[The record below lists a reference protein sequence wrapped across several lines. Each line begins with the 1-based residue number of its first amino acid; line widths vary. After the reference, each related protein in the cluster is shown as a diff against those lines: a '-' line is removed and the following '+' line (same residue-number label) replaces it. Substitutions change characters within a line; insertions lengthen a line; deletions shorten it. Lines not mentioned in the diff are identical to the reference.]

1 MKKIIAKKYDGD
13 WSESDLDYDK
23 ESKVGIF
30 KLNGE
35 DAYLNF
41 RNAIAGV
48 NTYNIVDLEFVDEV
62 SSLQG
67 KFRTYEYWDKQ
78 LAQMGKYFCTH
89 FNLWP
94 MILLANDQ
102 TLMKIDQ
109 LNNADGAMTMFQT
122 ETFSAL
128 ICVDNELQ
136 DDEYVFIHDPKANI
150 I

>member
-1 MKKIIAKKYDGD
+1 
-13 WSESDLDYDK
+13 
-23 ESKVGIF
+23 
-30 KLNGE
+30 
-35 DAYLNF
+35 
-41 RNAIAGV
+41 
-48 NTYNIVDLEFVDEV
+48 
-62 SSLQG
+62 
-67 KFRTYEYWDKQ
+67 
-78 LAQMGKYFCTH
+78 
-89 FNLWP
+89 

>member
-1 MKKIIAKKYDGD
+1 
-13 WSESDLDYDK
+13 
-23 ESKVGIF
+23 
-30 KLNGE
+30 
-35 DAYLNF
+35 
-41 RNAIAGV
+41 
-48 NTYNIVDLEFVDEV
+48 
-62 SSLQG
+62 
-67 KFRTYEYWDKQ
+67 
-78 LAQMGKYFCTH
+78 
-89 FNLWP
+89 

-122 ETFSAL
+122 ETFSAF